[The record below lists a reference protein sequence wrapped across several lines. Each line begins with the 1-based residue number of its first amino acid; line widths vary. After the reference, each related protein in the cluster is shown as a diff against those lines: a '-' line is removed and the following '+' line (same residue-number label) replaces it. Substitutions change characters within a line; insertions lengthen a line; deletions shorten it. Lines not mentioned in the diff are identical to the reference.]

1 MSYRQHSTS
10 DAYSKV
16 LCILT
21 ICLVTCMI
29 SCRPRVHIS
38 EKENLA
44 FERASRNAELANE
57 GFVRCNN
64 YMNAWLSFA
73 DPESKLTP
81 RTLSRDIDI
90 WNANDC
96 AADNFPF
103 LVLTSFFTDREK
115 YDGVMLEMLQNEIRL
130 TSRVGSLPDT
140 YSFSKKGF
148 YYDSVSIP
156 RIVFGTT
163 EYIKDGLLPITEW
176 LGQTPWSDR
185 MFSML
190 EDLDQHIDVAGGFG
204 SAFGNAANDEV
215 NGELLQVLS
224 RVYWM
229 TGDERYLKWAVK
241 IGEHFLGDA
250 YPLNSHYLRLR
261 DHGCEII
268 SGLCELYVTLSF
280 VDAEKR
286 ARFAERLHPMLEFIL
301 AHGRNEDGLFYNGIN
316 PANREVV
323 QPELADT
330 WGYTLN
336 GFYSVWMVDSVAQ
349 FREAV
354 TTVFANLHKYHN
366 YNWENLGADGYA
378 DAIEGALNLLNR
390 IPDERA
396 IDWIEKEIQVMWS
409 MQDSAHRENAQR
421 WKNSGI
427 IEGWYGD
434 GNFARTTIMYN
445 LWKSQGTWLH
455 PWTPDVRLGA
465 ERAGDTLF
473 ISIESNAKWEGTLFF
488 DKPRHAVNMKLPVDW
503 PRINQFP
510 EWFTVSDDDRYNVID
525 VDANKIGSY
534 SGKQLIEGI
543 RVGLKE
549 NEGRRLMV
557 VRVSNQ

>member
-1 MSYRQHSTS
+1 MEGSYHLADR
-10 DAYSKV
+10 
-16 LCILT
+16 LFCFLLIG
-21 ICLVTCMI
+21 LVVSLA
-29 SCRPRVHIS
+29 SCQSRVRITEEH
-38 EKENLA
+38 NRA
-44 FERASRNAELANE
+44 FENASKNAVLANE
-57 GFVRCNN
+57 GFIRCDK

-81 RTLSRDIDI
+81 RNLGQDFDI
-90 WNANDC
+90 WNASDC

-115 YDGVMLEMLQNEIRL
+115 YEGVMPEMLQNEIRL

-140 YSFSKKGF
+140 YSFSRRGF
-148 YYDSVSIP
+148 LYDSVSMP
-156 RIVFGTT
+156 RIVFGTA

-176 LGQTPWSDR
+176 LGETPWSDR
-185 MFSML
+185 MLTML
-190 EDLDQHIDVAGGFG
+190 EDLDKHIDVAGGFG
-204 SAFGNAANDEV
+204 TAFGNAPTDEV

-229 TGDERYLKWAVK
+229 TGDERYLDWAVM
-241 IGEHFLGDA
+241 IGEHFLGEA
-250 YPLNSHYLRLR
+250 YPLDSQYLRLR
-261 DHGCEII
+261 DHGCEIV

-280 VDAEKR
+280 VDSAKK
-286 ARFAERLHPMLEFIL
+286 ARFAERLFPMLDFIL

-316 PANREVV
+316 PVTREVV
-323 QPELADT
+323 QPDLADT

-336 GFYSVWMVDSVAQ
+336 GFYSVWLVDSTER

-354 TTVFANLHKYHN
+354 TTVFSNLHKYHG

-390 IPDERA
+390 IPHERA
-396 IDWIEKEIQVMWS
+396 IEWIDKEIQVMWS
-409 MQDSAHRENAQR
+409 MQDSAHRESAQR

-445 LWKSQGTWLH
+445 LWKSQGTWLQ
-455 PWTPDVRLGA
+455 PWRPDVLLGA
-465 ERAGDTLF
+465 VRAGDTLF
-473 ISIESNAKWEGTLFF
+473 VSIESKVQWNGTLFF
-488 DKPRHAVNMKLPVDW
+488 DKPRHAVNLKLPVDW

-510 EWFTVSDDDRYNVID
+510 EWFTVSDDDHYVVIH
-525 VDANKIGSY
+525 VDANEPVRY
-534 SGKQLIEGI
+534 SGKQLSTGI
-543 RVGLKE
+543 DVRLME
-549 NEGRRLMV
+549 NEQRRLMI
-557 VRVSNQ
+557 VRIDK